1 MNDFMVRQEKEKA
14 EKRIEDLWE
23 VMRVISKNIKF
34 AQQTL
39 DGQMKNGFVPSPTLL
54 SDVANMARSMQNAVE
69 SIGFEQ
75 RMVNTLS
82 NTLKYM
88 EA

>member
-1 MNDFMVRQEKEKA
+1 MTDFMVRQEKEKA

-54 SDVANMARSMQNAVE
+54 SDVASMARSMQNAVE

>member
-39 DGQMKNGFVPSPTLL
+39 EGQMKNGFVPSPSLL
-54 SDVANMARSMQNAVE
+54 SDVANMARSMRNTAE

-75 RMVNTLS
+75 RMVRTLS
-82 NTLKYM
+82 NTLKLM